1 MRNRLALFALAVA
14 ATIGAI
20 APAHADQARDARFF
34 AQIEGKWRG
43 PGEIVAG
50 KYKGTK
56 FVCQFDGSVPQ
67 STIGMSLDGDCRVGL
82 FTQRM
87 SATVERQGRGY
98 KGSFLDGARG
108 EGLDVTAGNVS
119 RDRVAL
125 TLNRKQ
131 LDGAML
137 ARLADE
143 NTLNVTVSVRVGEEL
158 VPVIGMSLD
167 RLDPVKVGSVN

>member
-1 MRNRLALFALAVA
+1 MLNRLAMSVLISGTIAG
-14 ATIGAI
+14 ATV
-20 APAHADQARDARFF
+20 PAHADQARDARFF
-34 AQIEGKWRG
+34 QKIEGQWRG

-50 KYKGTK
+50 KYRGTK
-56 FVCQFDGSVPQ
+56 FICQFDGSVPD
-67 STIGMSLDGDCRVGL
+67 SRLGMSLDGDCRVGL
-82 FTQRM
+82 FTQKM
-87 SATVERQGRGY
+87 TATVQRDGRTYSGT
-98 KGSFLDGARG
+98 FLDGAGG

-137 ARLADE
+137 ARLADD
-143 NTLNVTVSVRVGEEL
+143 NTLNVTVSVRVGGEL

-167 RLDPVKVGSVN
+167 RLDPVQVGSVR